1 MSDTNDTSAIDEKNE
16 STDSTTS
23 GESPPSIKFI
33 ISIVVIVLGLFI
45 YFLYGGLILFG
56 CKLAQS
62 NILPTEINCYPYSE
76 SKPTIQYIQT
86 NIFTTFSDPPMSK
99 KMSFPY
105 NEYNSKNKI
114 IDLFRDYKKQYNSNF
129 MPNYLISIIE
139 SLLVFNYSAI
149 NYISNLLNE
158 LPEIILVFFGPIIV
172 SIIAT
177 VIFLYDFLYLIY
189 LWFSKMSWFFK
200 KNENTDVNGKPVWKD
215 VTIVNPIDY
224 ACAIGLIVLFCVLF
238 WVLLLSL
245 PILPF
250 LTMSFCLFTCI
261 TYMAEMDGKSVF
273 SYDIVAKL
281 FKYYKVSFM
290 TILCFLLIISA
301 FVNLGV
307 GPGIFSLITLL
318 LIYFGVIS
326 IDVFKS
332 GVEEGLSPITSYKQ
346 AKKSC
351 SNSNVTPKS
360 KHGVLY
366 DLMFDQFGGNITKEL
381 KNIGKQM
388 ANK

>member
-23 GESPPSIKFI
+23 GELPPSIKFI
-33 ISIVVIVLGLFI
+33 ISIIVIVLGLFI

-76 SKPTIQYIQT
+76 SKPTIQSIQT
-86 NIFTTFSDPPMSK
+86 NIFTTFTDPPMSK

-139 SLLVFNYSAI
+139 SLFVFNYSAI

-172 SIIAT
+172 SIIT
-177 VIFLYDFLYLIY
+177 TIIFLYDFLYLIY

-200 KNENTDVNGKPVWKD
+200 KNENTDVNGKPDWKYD
-215 VTIVNPIDY
+215 FMNPISVF
-224 ACAIGLIVLFCVLF
+224 CGVGLVILFTIFFFVGLTLGLGFFPLF
-238 WVLLLSL
+238 
-245 PILPF
+245 
-250 LTMSFCLFTCI
+250 TMVWCLFTCI
-261 TYMAEMDGKSVF
+261 TYTAEMDGKSVF

-307 GPGIFSLITLL
+307 GPGIFALITLL
-318 LIYFGVIS
+318 LIYLGVIS
-326 IDVFKS
+326 IDVFKA

-351 SNSNVTPKS
+351 NSNVTPKS
-360 KHGVLY
+360 KHGALY
-366 DLMFDQFGGNITKEL
+366 DLMFDQFGGGNITKEL